1 MTGEI
6 SRWLARARP
15 WFSPDPWQA
24 SGQSEM
30 AADVRA
36 GTNEI
41 NISQAKLSVS
51 NLHVT
56 GVGWSI
62 NEPRVELAGDLH
74 WNGATGEVASQS
86 AQFVSSA
93 VSFAARDVRLQ
104 AGGASPPRANGV
116 AAFRTDLA
124 RLAAWRAVAGQPSTY
139 HPQGMFTGN
148 LRFDQQGD
156 RITGE
161 ITASGEKLALAQMN
175 GASRAVP
182 APGQAASQIIWQEP
196 QVNIRGTT
204 TYEPT
209 ADRLAFQQLQ
219 VQSTTLAVMADGQIE
234 RLSTTAD
241 VNASGSLNYDLA
253 QITPLLK
260 PFVGEGVQLV
270 GRETARFQATG
281 SLRSPTATLVADIA
295 GPVRSAVDESANVY
309 GLPIGPG
316 KLGSDVGGRD
326 SFASIR
332 SRLPWPRGSSRP
344 RRKCGSIRSRW
355 S

>member
-30 AADVRA
+30 AAEVRA
-36 GTNEI
+36 GTNAI
-41 NISQAKLSVS
+41 DVSQAKLSVS

-56 GVGWSI
+56 GVGWTI

-93 VSFAARDVRLQ
+93 VSLAAKDVRLQ

-124 RLAAWRAVAGQPSTY
+124 RLAAWRDAPGSRPPYQ
-139 HPQGMFTGN
+139 PQGMVTGN
-148 LRFDQQGD
+148 VRFDQQA
-156 RITGE
+156 
-161 ITASGEKLALAQMN
+161 TASRAKSRRRGEKLALLQMN

-182 APGQAASQIIWQEP
+182 APASRRTRRIWQEP

-204 TYEPT
+204 TYEPA
-209 ADRLAFQQLQ
+209 ADRLAFQQFQ
-219 VQSTTLAVMADGQIE
+219 VQSTTLAVMADGQID

-241 VNASGSLNYDLA
+241 VNANGSLNYDLA

-260 PFVGEGVQLV
+260 PFVGEGIQLV

-281 SLRSPTATLVADIA
+281 SLTQPDRALVANLA
-295 GPVRSAVDESANVY
+295 SPLRSAV
-309 GLPIGPG
+309 G
-316 KLGSDVGGRD
+316 VGERVRPADRAGQAGCGARD
-326 SFASIR
+326 RDWSASIR
-332 SRLPWPRGSSRP
+332 WRSPWPRGSSRP